1 MSADNTTT
9 KESSTDDEQAVF
21 EENNSLAPHTP
32 QHEHSHA
39 SPAQRREPLDLQRI
53 PYEIPQKVQ
62 ER

>member
-9 KESSTDDEQAVF
+9 EESSTDDEQAVF
-21 EENNSLAPHTP
+21 EENKSSAPHTP
-32 QHEHSHA
+32 HHEHSHA
-39 SPAQRREPLDLQRI
+39 NPAQRRELLDLQRI